1 MKRLV
6 TWPDVNYIHEPGSY
20 NFQDGILDLERTH
33 LDAWEC
39 DLEGVWEVA
48 RNSDPARAGAWV
60 PVTFH
65 TSEHGPCDNFPA
77 TS

>member
-1 MKRLV
+1 VKRLV
-6 TWPDVNYIHEPGSY
+6 TWPDVNYTHEPGSY

-33 LDAWEC
+33 LDAWER

-65 TSEHGPCDNFPA
+65 ASEHGPCDDVPA